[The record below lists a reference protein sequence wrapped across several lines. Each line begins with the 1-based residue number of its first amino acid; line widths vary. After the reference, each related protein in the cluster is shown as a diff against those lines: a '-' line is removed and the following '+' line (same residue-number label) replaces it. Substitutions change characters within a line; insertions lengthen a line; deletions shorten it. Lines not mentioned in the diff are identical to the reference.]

1 MKKLMNLKGAIA
13 LNKREQ
19 KTIGGGLRPGDP
31 CTELQLA
38 NGFLNYPNGCFCPP
52 GADCCT

>member
-1 MKKLMNLKGAIA
+1 MNLKGAIA